1 MGQGKSKLILADGD
15 KQRNYNEWIKEM
27 IILTGAIA
35 IVSAAVYFF
44 LVPSHTSVSSISGL
58 GIVLSNFVPLPLS
71 AITMILNVV
80 LLIIGF
86 FTCGREFGAKTVY
99 TSIILPVFLGI
110 FERVFPNFESMT
122 NSQELDVLCYI
133 LVVSL
138 GLSILFNRNASSGGL
153 DIVAKIMN
161 KYLHME
167 LGKAMSLSGMC
178 IALSAALVYDKK
190 TVVLSILGTY
200 FNGIMLDHF
209 IFDHNIKRRVCV
221 ITNKEEELRKFI
233 IEDLHSGATIYES
246 IGAYNMQKRN
256 EIITIV
262 DKSEYQKLMN
272 YINHEDPK
280 AFVTVYNVSDMRYQ
294 PKR

>member
-1 MGQGKSKLILADGD
+1 MKTKT
-15 KQRNYNEWIKEM
+15 NYLNVLKETF
-27 IILTGAIA
+27 ILTVAVAIIA
-35 IVSAAVYFF
+35 AAVYFF

-58 GIVLSNFVPLPLS
+58 GIVLTNFIPLPLS
-71 AITMILNVV
+71 AISMILNIA

-86 FTCGREFGAKTVY
+86 FTCGREFGVKTVY
-99 TSIILPVFLGI
+99 TSIMLPFFLWFFEMILPDFG
-110 FERVFPNFESMT
+110 SMT

-133 LVVSL
+133 LVVSV

-153 DIVAKIMN
+153 DIIAKILN
-161 KYLHME
+161 KYAHID

-178 IALSAALVYDKK
+178 VALSAALVYDKK

-200 FNGIMLDHF
+200 FNGMVLDHF
-209 IFDHNIKRRVCV
+209 IFDHNIKRRVCI
-221 ITNKEEELRKFI
+221 ITKKEEELRNFI
-233 IEDLHSGATIYES
+233 IHDLHSGATIYES

-272 YINHEDPK
+272 YITKEDPQ
-280 AFVTVYNVSDMRYQ
+280 AFVTVYNVSSMLYQ
-294 PKR
+294 PKL